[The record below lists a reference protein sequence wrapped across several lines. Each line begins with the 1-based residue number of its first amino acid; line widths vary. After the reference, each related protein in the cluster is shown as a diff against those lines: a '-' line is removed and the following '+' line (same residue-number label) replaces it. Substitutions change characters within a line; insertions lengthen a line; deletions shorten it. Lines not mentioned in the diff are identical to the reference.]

1 MAVFALRN
9 VTYSIEDK
17 RLLGPISLDIP
28 GEGIT
33 ALLGANGAGK
43 SLLLSLCHGMITPDG
58 GQVTWAGEDVVSTR
72 AARGFIFQKPAVL
85 QRSVIQNVEF
95 PLIPSTLAPKERI
108 ARAERLLGLVKLK
121 KKAKLPAAVLSGG
134 EAQLMALARAL
145 VPGPKSIIMDEATS
159 ALDPNA
165 TQRFEEIVMQVA
177 GAGVSML
184 WATHDIAQ
192 AKRCA
197 NYVIFLEEGYVVEH
211 GPATS
216 FFEAPVTAAAQRYL
230 AGQFHT

>member
-1 MAVFALRN
+1 MSEFQLRE
-9 VTYSIEDK
+9 VGYRIGEK
-17 RLLGPISLDIP
+17 RLLGPLSLSIP

-43 SLLLSLCHGMITPDG
+43 SLLLSLCHGMITPDAG
-58 GQVTWAGEDVVSTR
+58 TVTWDGEDVVSTR
-72 AARGFIFQKPAVL
+72 QSRGYIFQKPAIL
-85 QRSVIQNVEF
+85 QRSVLQNVEF
-95 PLIPSTLAPKERI
+95 PLLPSTLAPKERV
-108 ARAERLLGLVKLK
+108 ARAERLLNVVKLK
-121 KKAKLPAAVLSGG
+121 RKAKLPAAVLSGG

-197 NYVIFLEEGYVVEH
+197 NHVIFLEKGYVVES
-211 GPATS
+211 GPASS
-216 FFEAPVTAAAQRYL
+216 FFEAPVTAAAQGYPI
-230 AGQFHT
+230 GQL